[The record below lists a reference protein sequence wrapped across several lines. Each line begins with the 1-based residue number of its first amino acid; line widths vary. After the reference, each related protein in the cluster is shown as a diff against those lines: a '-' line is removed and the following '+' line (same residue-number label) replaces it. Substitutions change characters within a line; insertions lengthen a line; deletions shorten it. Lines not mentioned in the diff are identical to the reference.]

1 MFLQFIKILYRN
13 NTSYIINNG
22 FLSSPINLERRLRQ
36 GCPLSLPL
44 YVIQGQITTTNIS
57 KNEKIE
63 GITIPNYTKQIKISQ
78 YADDSNFL
86 FKIQESIK
94 HVFKFFKKL
103 KKATGSS
110 INLEK
115 TKLLP
120 INTDQISIIQK
131 NIPNITILKRYQYI
145 KILGVYFSEDLKNT
159 IITNWQQTISKMENH
174 IKKLSSRTLS
184 LSGKATI
191 INTLLL
197 SKTTF

>member
-1 MFLQFIKILYRN
+1 M
-13 NTSYIINNG
+13 
-22 FLSSPINLERRLRQ
+22 E
-36 GCPLSLPL
+36 
-44 YVIQGQITTTNIS
+44 
-57 KNEKIE
+57 
-63 GITIPNYTKQIKISQ
+63 
-78 YADDSNFL
+78 
-86 FKIQESIK
+86 

-103 KKATGSS
+103 KKETGSS

-159 IITNWQQTISKMENH
+159 IITNWQQTKNKMENH

-197 SKTTF
+197 SKTTFLSNFFPLPEETITKIYPILFNYLWNNKNLNQLLKKHFFSQKKKKV